1 MSAPTQTKTSLG
13 LDLPKACQLVAS
25 EGASPYIRAIGALTA
40 AALLIRDVDW
50 SHMVATKRVELGAI
64 FIGLLDSIG
73 DAMEA
78 EFGVSAFDDDDG
90 GDDGDGGDADEGGAP

>member
-1 MSAPTQTKTSLG
+1 MSDQTKTKTSLD

-25 EGASPYIRAIGALTA
+25 EGASPHIRAIGALA
-40 AALLIRDVDW
+40 AASLLIRDIDW
-50 SHMVATKRVELGAI
+50 SHMAATKRAEIGGI

-78 EFGVSAFDDDDG
+78 EFGGGDFDDDD
-90 GDDGDGGDADEGGAP
+90 GDADEGGAA

>member
-1 MSAPTQTKTSLG
+1 MSDQTKTSIN
-13 LDLPKACQLVAS
+13 LDLPKALEIAS
-25 EGASPYIRAIGALTA
+25 NELASPHIRTIGALTA

-50 SHMVATKRVELGAI
+50 SHMAATKRVELGAI

-78 EFGVSAFDDDDG
+78 EFGVSDFD
-90 GDDGDGGDADEGGAP
+90 GDDGDATEGGAP